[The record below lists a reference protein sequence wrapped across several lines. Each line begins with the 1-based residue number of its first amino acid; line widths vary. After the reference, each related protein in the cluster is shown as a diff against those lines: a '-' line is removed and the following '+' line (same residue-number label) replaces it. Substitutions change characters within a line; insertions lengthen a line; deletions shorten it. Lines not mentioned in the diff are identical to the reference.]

1 MTKENLMIKLEDW
14 KSELIR
20 KEKSQKT
27 IGEYYRDV
35 LQFIESLPKDKDVTE
50 KTITDNK
57 EENTVVTQ
65 YKQDLKNKEGKK
77 ENTNLSIS
85 SINRKIISIN
95 AFLTFCGLQSL
106 KVKQVKEQGKKD
118 NFSDDDGLTLN
129 EFKKIQERANIEGN
143 ETVFYIMETLFN
155 TGMRYNELRFITV
168 EALKNKEAI
177 VENKGKIRT
186 IPLNPSLCK
195 ILLEWAKTRNI
206 TNGMIFI
213 TKHGTFIKNEQ
224 FSRAF
229 KKIAGKLRYIKKD
242 KVHPHS
248 VRHLFARCILE
259 NDFKIIDKDG
269 KPKEKNLDSKLVD
282 LADILG
288 HSRLETTRIYLRT
301 STSEKSKMINS
312 MINNT
317 IENKAFDSS
326 KVKTKKRRKN
336 K

>member
-1 MTKENLMIKLEDW
+1 MTKKDLILKLDEF
-14 KSELIR
+14 KKELI
-20 KEKSQKT
+20 KQELSEKT
-27 IGEYYRDV
+27 IGEYCRDT
-35 LQFIESLPKDKDVTE
+35 LQFINSLNDSVEITKDDLIKYKSDMKNTIARPK
-50 KTITDNK
+50 TD
-57 EENTVVTQ
+57 
-65 YKQDLKNKEGKK
+65 KNK
-77 ENTNLSIS
+77 TMSIS

-95 AFLTFCGLQSL
+95 KFLSFCELNDL
-106 KVKQVKEQGKKD
+106 KTDQLKEQGKKD

>member
-1 MTKENLMIKLEDW
+1 MTKKDLKIKLDEFRN
-14 KSELIR
+14 ELV
-20 KEKSQKT
+20 KQELSKKT
-27 IGEYYRDV
+27 IGEYCRDT
-35 LQFIESLPKDKDVTE
+35 LQFINSLNDSVEITKDDLIKYKSDMKNTIARPK
-50 KTITDNK
+50 TD
-57 EENTVVTQ
+57 
-65 YKQDLKNKEGKK
+65 KNK
-77 ENTNLSIS
+77 TMSIS

-95 AFLTFCGLQSL
+95 KFLAFCKLDEL
-106 KVKQVKEQGKKD
+106 KTEQFKEQGKKD

-129 EFKKIQERANIEGN
+129 EYKKIEKKANEEGN
-143 ETVFYIMETLFN
+143 EEVFYIMKTLFN
-155 TGMRYNELRFITV
+155 TGMRYNELRFVTV

-186 IPLNPSLCK
+186 VPLNPSICK
-195 ILLEWAKTRNI
+195 ILLDWAKSKGI
-206 TNGMIFI
+206 TSGMIFI

-229 KKIAGKLRYIKKD
+229 KKIAGKLRYIKKE

-248 VRHLFARCILE
+248 IRHLFARCILE
-259 NDFKIIDKDG
+259 DNSD
-269 KPKEKNLDSKLVD
+269 PNKNLDSKLID

-317 IENKAFDSS
+317 IENKAFDVS

>member
-1 MTKENLMIKLEDW
+1 MTKKDLILKLDEF
-14 KSELIR
+14 KKELI
-20 KEKSQKT
+20 KQELSKKT
-27 IGEYYRDV
+27 IGEYCRDT
-35 LQFIESLPKDKDVTE
+35 LQFINSLNDSVEITKDDLIKYKSDMKNTIARPKAD
-50 KTITDNK
+50 
-57 EENTVVTQ
+57 
-65 YKQDLKNKEGKK
+65 KNK
-77 ENTNLSIS
+77 TMSIS

-95 AFLTFCGLQSL
+95 KFLVFCKLDEL
-106 KVKQVKEQGKKD
+106 KTEQLKEQGKKD

-129 EFKKIQERANIEGN
+129 EYKNIEKKANEEGN
-143 ETVFYIMETLFN
+143 EEVFYIMKTLFN

-168 EALKNKEAI
+168 EALKSKEAI

-186 IPLNPSLCK
+186 VPLNPSICK
-195 ILLEWAKTRNI
+195 ILLDWAKSKGI
-206 TNGMIFI
+206 TSGMIFI
-213 TKHGTFIKNEQ
+213 TKNGTFIKNEQ

-229 KKIAGKLRYIKKD
+229 KKIAGKLRYIKKE

-248 VRHLFARCILE
+248 IRHLFARCILE
-259 NDFKIIDKDG
+259 DNSD
-269 KPKEKNLDSKLVD
+269 PNKNLDSKLID

-317 IENKAFDSS
+317 IENKAFDVS